1 MLFFELSFAFTYP
14 NIFITILFVLRFVTY
29 MFSFIIKEISH
40 YKGWTPP
47 TKIIQLLSL
56 LYNYPEDYFKKLFN
70 VAPVGRLNYP
80 ATLPSGMPWN
90 LSSIIILK
98 LMGWIYK
105 EQSDQSISGDGDRDN
120 VGIYGCTVLN

>member
-1 MLFFELSFAFTYP
+1 
-14 NIFITILFVLRFVTY
+14 

-40 YKGWTPP
+40 YRGWIPSP
-47 TKIIQLLSL
+47 KIIQLLSL

-70 VAPVGRLNYP
+70 VRNARRFNYP

-98 LMGWIYK
+98 FKM
-105 EQSDQSISGDGDRDN
+105 
-120 VGIYGCTVLN
+120 TP